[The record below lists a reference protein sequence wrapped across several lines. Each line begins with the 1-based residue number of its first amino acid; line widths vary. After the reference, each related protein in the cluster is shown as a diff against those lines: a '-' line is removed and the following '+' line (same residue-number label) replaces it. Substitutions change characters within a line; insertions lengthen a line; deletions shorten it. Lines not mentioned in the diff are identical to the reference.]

1 MKQKIQTKAPIA
13 VLEANPRLRFGSTL
27 EPIQYKPKALYSTVD
42 GSEKNSRVNHGPLF
56 GTLDQGYSFI
66 LFGL

>member
-1 MKQKIQTKAPIA
+1 LKQKIQTKAPIA

-42 GSEKNSRVNHGPLF
+42 GSEKNSM
-56 GTLDQGYSFI
+56 
-66 LFGL
+66 GLYLVP